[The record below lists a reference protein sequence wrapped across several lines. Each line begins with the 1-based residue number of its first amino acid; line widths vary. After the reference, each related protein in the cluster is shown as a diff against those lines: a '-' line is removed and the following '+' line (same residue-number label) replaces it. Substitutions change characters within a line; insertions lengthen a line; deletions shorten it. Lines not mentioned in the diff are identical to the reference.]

1 MSVTSYLSNTGETLW
16 KASATVRSNK
26 NISIRVQKAKFAIK
40 SEWEAKRE
48 ETRLIRECEREV
60 ALRENQGSSWGALVE
75 AWEKHLSKDKDDAL
89 AETTRTDYVS
99 ALKKHT
105 ASWWKRQAAEVT
117 RADVVEVLN
126 QLKAHSSSISYQ
138 SKIKVIINRIFVFG
152 IDNRL
157 IGGIDRSPAHGISLG
172 RDEEKKPEILTL
184 GEIRKLLQEARRMN
198 HEWFPVWS
206 LALLTG
212 MRSGELYAL
221 LWTDLDFE
229 NKVISVNKSFNPRLK
244 RIKSTKAGYWRHVPM
259 SDELAALLQE
269 LKATSANRPE
279 VLPRF
284 WKWAKGQQARELR
297 AFCEGIG
304 VPSIK
309 FHTLRACF
317 ATQLIRSSIA
327 PAVVMKICGWKDL
340 ETMQRYIR
348 LSGIETQGATNVLK
362 VLPDA
367 DVAAQVVNLFT
378 RESIAHKL
386 E

>member
-1 MSVTSYLSNTGETLW
+1 MSVTSYVSDTGETLW
-16 KASATVRSNK
+16 KASATVRSSK
-26 NISIRVQKAKFAIK
+26 NISVRVQKAKFAITT
-40 SEWEAKRE
+40 ERDAKRE

-60 ALRENQGSSWGALVE
+60 SLRENQGSSWGAVVE
-75 AWEKHLSKDKDDAL
+75 SWDMHLSKESADSIS
-89 AETTRTDYVS
+89 ETTRTDYVN

-105 ASWWKRQAAEVT
+105 HFWWKRQAAEIN
-117 RADVVEVLN
+117 RADVCEVLN
-126 QLKAHSSSISYQ
+126 QLKAHDTSVSYQ
-138 SKIKVIINRIFVFG
+138 NKLKVIINRIFIYG
-152 IDNRL
+152 MDHRL
-157 IGGIDRSPAHGISLG
+157 ICGVDRSPAYGISLG

-184 GEIRKLLQEARRMN
+184 TEIRKLLQEARRMN

-221 LWTDLDFE
+221 LWNDIDFE
-229 NKVISVNKSFNPRLK
+229 NKTIYVTKSYNPRRK
-244 RIKSTKAGYWRHVPM
+244 VIKSTKAGYWRHVPM
-259 SDELAALLQE
+259 SDELIALLNE
-269 LKATSANRPE
+269 LKALAPDRRE

-284 WKWAKGQQARELR
+284 WEWTKGQQARVLR

-304 VPSIK
+304 IPSVK

-317 ATQLIRSSIA
+317 STQLIRSSVA

-348 LSGIETQGATNVLK
+348 LAGIETKGATNVLK

-367 DVAAQVVNLFT
+367 DVAARVVNLFT
-378 RESIAHKL
+378 RESIVQKQ

>member
-1 MSVTSYLSNTGETLW
+1 MSVTSYVSNTGETLW
-16 KASATVRSNK
+16 KASATVRSEK
-26 NISIRVQKAKFAIK
+26 NISVRVQKAKFAILT
-40 SEWEAKRE
+40 EREANRE

-60 ALRENQGSSWGALVE
+60 SLRENQGSSWGAVVE
-75 AWEKHLSKDKDDAL
+75 AWEKHLLKGGADAL
-89 AETTRTDYVS
+89 GETTRTDYIN
-99 ALKKHT
+99 ALRKHT
-105 ASWWKRQAAEVT
+105 HAWWKRQAAEII

-126 QLKAHSSSISYQ
+126 QLKAHSSSVSYQ
-138 SKIKVIINRIFVFG
+138 NKMKVIINRIFVYG

-157 IGGIDRSPAHGISLG
+157 ICGVDRSPAYGISLG

-184 GEIRKLLQEARRMN
+184 TEIRKLLQEARRMK

-221 LWTDLDFE
+221 VWNDVDFE
-229 NKVISVNKSFNPRLK
+229 NKTIYLNKSFNPRMK
-244 RIKSTKAGYWRHVPM
+244 CIKSTKAGYWRHVPM
-259 SDELAALLQE
+259 SDELIALLNE
-269 LKATSANRPE
+269 LKAQAPDRRE

-284 WKWAKGQQARELR
+284 WEWTKGQQARVLR

-304 VPSIK
+304 LPSIK

-317 ATQLIRSSIA
+317 ATQLIRSSVA

-348 LSGIETQGATNVLK
+348 LAGIETQGATNVLK
-362 VLPDA
+362 VLPEA

-378 RESIAHKL
+378 KERI
-386 E
+386 